1 MRRDYCTLDTMTV
14 HEIADLRDALERD
27 RVRREKITRQDEAE
41 GNETVNA
48 RAMARAMKEE
58 ENNG

>member
-1 MRRDYCTLDTMTV
+1 MRLDRYALDTMTV

-27 RVRREKITRQDEAE
+27 RVRREKITRQDELE
-41 GNETVNA
+41 GNETVNV

>member
-41 GNETVNA
+41 GNETVNV

>member
-27 RVRREKITRQDEAE
+27 RVRREKITRDESE
-41 GNETVNA
+41 GNETVNV

>member
-27 RVRREKITRQDEAE
+27 RVRREKITRHDESE
-41 GNETVNA
+41 GNETVNV
-48 RAMARAMKEE
+48 RAMACAMKEE

>member
-27 RVRREKITRQDEAE
+27 RVRREKITRDESE
-41 GNETVNA
+41 GNETVNV
-48 RAMARAMKEE
+48 RAMVRAMKEE

>member
-1 MRRDYCTLDTMTV
+1 MRLDRYALDTMTV

-27 RVRREKITRQDEAE
+27 RVRREKITRDESE
-41 GNETVNA
+41 GNETVNV

>member
-14 HEIADLRDALERD
+14 HEISDLRDALERD

-41 GNETVNA
+41 GNETVNV
-48 RAMARAMKEE
+48 RAMASAMKEE